1 MFYGPDRG
9 LVHLSCL
16 IVFVQISRDGNA
28 YAQHGSEGHDG
39 STTKPVDFC
48 TQHSLADF
56 RVYFNGFRWESMEM
70 KEKLDTFAPFDV
82 CRSPSLR
89 LNTMIPSILQRRL
102 NRLDMQPPTLEETTS

>member
-1 MFYGPDRG
+1 MGQVVFGEKNRK
-9 LVHLSCL
+9 LIHLFQF
-16 IVFVQISRDGNA
+16 IFG
-28 YAQHGSEGHDG
+28 EEHDG

-56 RVYFNGFRWESMEM
+56 RVHFNGFRWEFMEM

-89 LNTMIPSILQRRL
+89 LNTMIPSILQHRYHYKL
-102 NRLDMQPPTLEETTS
+102 SNPLYIDKHTGQAQQAQQA